1 MSRCSGQEYL
11 QLVDGSANPTP
22 LQVHALNVLSHTFP
36 LLSIPSNTLP
46 PYPMST
52 PSLPFQ
58 VPPNLLNAHFQQLG
72 LPQLRVQQDRGGAN
86 PEIRII
92 PLRALL
98 TPMLALAFRLSFLML
113 FFSPFQKP
121 VISILLGLYLILDA
135 ALTIY
140 NVILREP
147 EENEGRD
154 RAAREGANADGAAG
168 AGNGDREV
176 AQQDRPRRPGAGRAG
191 TRDSP
196 FHWLRE
202 QSDPLVDYLAKINL
216 RNEAAALDAR
226 GAPAAKPTIGH
237 RVKSFFV
244 LMALTLYPEIWNRR
258 RTALRQREGRIKTEA
273 NARVAPSASSAQ
285 GEGEEGEQADVRAAA
300 REVARTQMVATH
312 SRRPEWV
319 KEYVERVVEGDWVD
333 E

>member
-1 MSRCSGQEYL
+1 M
-11 QLVDGSANPTP
+11 
-22 LQVHALNVLSHTFP
+22 
-36 LLSIPSNTLP
+36 P
-46 PYPMST
+46 PGI
-52 PSLPFQ
+52 
-58 VPPNLLNAHFQQLG
+58 LNAHLQQLG
-72 LPQLRVQQDRGGAN
+72 LPQLHVQPEHAAMPEIRMV

-140 NVILREP
+140 NVILRDP

-154 RAAREGANADGAAG
+154 RAARDGANADGAGGAAG
-168 AGNGDREV
+168 FGNGDRQV
-176 AQQDRPRRPGAGRAG
+176 AQQDRLRRGGAGRAG

-202 QSDPLVDYLAKINL
+202 QSDPIVDYLAKINL
-216 RNEAAALDAR
+216 RSEAAALDSR
-226 GAPAAKPTIGH
+226 GTPATKPTIGH
-237 RVKSFFV
+237 RVRSFFV

-273 NARVAPSASSAQ
+273 NARVAPPASSPQ
-285 GEGEEGEQADVRAAA
+285 SEGGEGGEEDVRAAA
-300 REVARTQMVATH
+300 RERARVEIVAAH
-312 SRRPEWV
+312 DRRPGWV